1 MDQRFISGKRFA
13 SSHSHTASMRACHF
27 AREAQRLLAIAREG
41 ERAGE
46 RLPRRAKPGLS
57 DNRGA
62 PEGKSSNLFL

>member
-1 MDQRFISGKRFA
+1 
-13 SSHSHTASMRACHF
+13 MRACHF
-27 AREAQRLLAIAREG
+27 ALEAQRLLAIAREG

-46 RLPRRAKPGLS
+46 RRPRRAKPALS